1 MLETSLKLTLFRR
14 EKVNTDFIN
23 DFSKKTKET
32 FEPVAKF
39 NELLSQSVQDAF
51 KAQMAST
58 KKYSEFASSQFKALS
73 EVRDTDSLQ
82 QFFKG
87 QMEAFSTLNEQLME
101 DMNSLV
107 KTGEKFR
114 DEVSAI
120 LTNSKPGQ
128 SEEKPNKTTKTAP
141 KDESTK

>member
-1 MLETSLKLTLFRR
+1 
-14 EKVNTDFIN
+14 VNTDFIK
-23 DFSKKTKET
+23 DFSNKTKET

-51 KAQMAST
+51 KAQMDAT

-87 QMEAFSTLNEQLME
+87 QMEAFSELNEHLME
-101 DMNSLV
+101 DLKSLV
-107 KTGEKFR
+107 ETGEKFR
-114 DEVSAI
+114 DEVGSIITKA
-120 LTNSKPGQ
+120 K
-128 SEEKPNKTTKTAP
+128 SEETDEKPAKTNKTASKEDATK
-141 KDESTK
+141 

>member
-1 MLETSLKLTLFRR
+1 M
-14 EKVNTDFIN
+14 NTDFIK
-23 DFSKKTKET
+23 DFSNKTKET

-51 KAQMAST
+51 KAQMDST

-87 QMEAFSTLNEQLME
+87 QMEAFTSLNEQLM
-101 DMNSLV
+101 DDLKSLV
-107 KTGEKFR
+107 ETGEKFR
-114 DEVSAI
+114 DEVSSI
-120 LTNSKPGQ
+120 LTNAK
-128 SEEKPNKTTKTAP
+128 SEQADEKPTKTNKTNKAASKEENTK
-141 KDESTK
+141 

>member
-1 MLETSLKLTLFRR
+1 
-14 EKVNTDFIN
+14 VNTDFLK
-23 DFSKKTKET
+23 DFSNKTKET
-32 FEPVAKF
+32 FEPVTKF

-101 DMNSLV
+101 DLKTLV
-107 KTGEKFR
+107 ETGEKFR
-114 DEVSAI
+114 DEVSTI
-120 LTNSKPGQ
+120 MTKTKN
-128 SEEKPNKTTKTAP
+128 EKPPKTDKKPIKEELEKGNK
-141 KDESTK
+141 

>member
-1 MLETSLKLTLFRR
+1 M
-14 EKVNTDFIN
+14 NTDFIK

-120 LTNSKPGQ
+120 LTNANPEQ
-128 SEEKPNKTTKTAP
+128 TEEKPKKAEKAAAKEDATK
-141 KDESTK
+141 